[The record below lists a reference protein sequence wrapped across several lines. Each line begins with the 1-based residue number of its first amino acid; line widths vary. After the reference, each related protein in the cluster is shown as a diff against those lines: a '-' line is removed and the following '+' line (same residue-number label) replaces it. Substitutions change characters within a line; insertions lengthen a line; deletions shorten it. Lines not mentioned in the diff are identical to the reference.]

1 MQGVGKSQTSMLDW
15 ITSVVFV
22 DGNGQL
28 RTIPDGVPSNPHLP
42 KDTALKAAQVNLGLF
57 GVMIEVTIGVKPMV
71 NADVNND
78 FTFDLSVSQIFIC
91 SLLIYIIIMLL

>member
-1 MQGVGKSQTSMLDW
+1 M
-15 ITSVVFV
+15 VFV

-28 RTIPDGVPSNPHLP
+28 RTIPDGIPPNPHLP

-57 GVMIEVTIGVKPMV
+57 GVMVEVTVSVKPMI

-78 FTFDLSVSQIFIC
+78 FTFDLSVSQ
-91 SLLIYIIIMLL
+91 LGR

>member
-1 MQGVGKSQTSMLDW
+1 M
-15 ITSVVFV
+15 VFV

-28 RTIPDGVPSNPHLP
+28 RTIPDGIAPFIL

-57 GVMIEVTIGVKPMV
+57 GVMVEVTVGVKPMM

-78 FTFDLSVSQIFIC
+78 FTFDLSVSQIN
-91 SLLIYIIIMLL
+91 IIICLQLVNNLL